1 MSEENDSLDLE
12 QHILRRMS
20 NEYLFVWHHFCSLVV
35 LNGQPN
41 QNISCYH
48 KKGKQFLFS
57 QKVPFTWYHCPQT
70 RTGLRNLSRSLT
82 TRSLFEPFPFPFQL
96 LPCLCWVFQIEP
108 LERDPVNIED
118 ESMRCFHS
126 NQDVTKENGSFPDT
140 LSVGPYIFPAH
151 NCSFWLIFLWKKYWL
166 LQSSVLSRVLHWK
179 LLTFLGWH
187 SSKQGFLKLQI
198 ECVWDFSKSLKIIR

>member
-1 MSEENDSLDLE
+1 MSD
-12 QHILRRMS
+12 
-20 NEYLFVWHHFCSLVV
+20 EYLFVFFSLDWT
-35 LNGQPN
+35 NSQTK
-41 QNISCYH
+41 ISEYH
-48 KKGKQFLFS
+48 KKGKQLF
-57 QKVPFTWYHCPQT
+57 VRIFTWYHCPQT

-140 LSVGPYIFPAH
+140 LSVGPYIFLFPAH